1 MPKITAKIDFTLN
14 GIYYSTGDEVKANFN
29 QIAKLNEL
37 GYIEPLSRKELEELK
52 NPKKEVK

>member
-1 MPKITAKIDFTLN
+1 MPKAKIDFTLN
-14 GIYYSTGDEVKANFN
+14 GKYYTAGEDVKGTQE

-37 GYIEPLSRKELEELK
+37 GYIEPLTRKEIEELK